1 MNVSVIV
8 VFLHNIQQTE
18 EMFLDLDTWAR
29 VGRVLDWRCPGPTLC
44 TTVVTMT
51 RILIRD
57 AGGCRSL
64 DRGASIGHNIVDT
77 IATRACTN
85 MGTFVTVNSS
95 NTFAVRGALVLCC
108 CAVVPPASISCC
120 RWLYPDTATT
130 QSNTGQLQLPVTV
143 RYLLSSSPKLMGNG
157 NL

>member
-51 RILIRD
+51 CILIRD

-64 DRGASIGHNIVDT
+64 DHGASIGHINVDT

-85 MGTFVTVNSS
+85 IGTFVTVNPS
-95 NTFAVRGALVLCC
+95 NTFAVVAR
-108 CAVVPPASISCC
+108 
-120 RWLYPDTATT
+120 
-130 QSNTGQLQLPVTV
+130 
-143 RYLLSSSPKLMGNG
+143 
-157 NL
+157 